1 MPIFA
6 ALYRTKEM
14 GILESIL
21 TAVSLCADCFAV
33 ALCSSVTLKK
43 IDWKDAGKVALAF
56 ALIQTAL
63 LLAGWL
69 FGSLFAGMVRTVSHV
84 IGCALL
90 LYVGGSMLLEGIRG
104 GGEERNLNG
113 MKNII
118 IGGVATSIDAL
129 AIGVAQSMGEAGKG
143 GTIVPLAVSVAAVT
157 MISVIAGILGGRAI
171 GRKCGSVAEIA
182 GGLVL
187 IGIGISFLF

>member
-1 MPIFA
+1 
-6 ALYRTKEM
+6 M
-14 GILESIL
+14 GMLESIL

-43 IDWKDAGKVALAF
+43 IDWKDAGRVALSF
-56 ALIQTAL
+56 AIIQTAL

-69 FGSLFAGMVRTVSHV
+69 FGSLFAGMVHTVSHI
-84 IGCALL
+84 IGCVLL

-104 GGEERNLNG
+104 EGEERNLNG

-129 AIGVAQSMGEAGKG
+129 AVGVAQSMGGKEG
-143 GTIVPLAVSVAAVT
+143 KEGSIATLAISVAVVT
-157 MISVIAGILGGRAI
+157 LISVIAGILGGRAI

-182 GGLVL
+182 GGAVL
-187 IGIGISFLF
+187 IGIGVSFLF